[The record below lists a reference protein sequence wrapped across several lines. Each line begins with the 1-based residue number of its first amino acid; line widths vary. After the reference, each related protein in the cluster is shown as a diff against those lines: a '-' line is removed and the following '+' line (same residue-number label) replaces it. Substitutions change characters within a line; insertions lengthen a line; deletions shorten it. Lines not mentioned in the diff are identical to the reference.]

1 MTGASSRAQ
10 HNRLAAWLWLGGGI
24 IAEATGSLSLRAAVT
39 NPIFYAVV
47 AAGFLLA
54 FYCLAR
60 CLQAGFSLG
69 AAYGIW
75 GAAGVALT
83 SAGAAVIYG
92 EPFTAL
98 MGAGIALIIGGV
110 LCIEF
115 GARGH
120 RAAGAEA

>member
-1 MTGASSRAQ
+1 MSTPGKP
-10 HNRLAAWLWLGGGI
+10 NRQAAWLWLGGGI
-24 IAEATGSLSLRAAVT
+24 ITEATGSLSLRAAVD
-39 NPIFYAVV
+39 NPVFYLVV
-47 AAGFLLA
+47 AVGFLLA

-83 SAGAAVIYG
+83 STGSAIIYG

-115 GARGH
+115 GAQRDG
-120 RAAGAEA
+120 GTEAQA